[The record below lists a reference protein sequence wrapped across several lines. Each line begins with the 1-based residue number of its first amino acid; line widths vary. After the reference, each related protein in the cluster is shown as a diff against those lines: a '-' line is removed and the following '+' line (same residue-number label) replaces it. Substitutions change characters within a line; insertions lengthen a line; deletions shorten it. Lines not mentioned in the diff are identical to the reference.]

1 MNAIEVETKTLSE
14 TKLELIEWILTVNN
28 IDIIN
33 HIIKQREEIEK
44 AEKQRR
50 FLELFGAWESEQ
62 TGDDLVKEIYD
73 ARMDQP
79 RDIEL

>member
-1 MNAIEVETKTLSE
+1 MNITEVETKTLSE
-14 TKLELIEWILTVNN
+14 TKLELIEWILALNN
-28 IDIIN
+28 VEIIN
-33 HIIKQREEIEK
+33 HLIKQREEIEK

-62 TGDDLVKEIYD
+62 TGDELVKEIYD
-73 ARMDQP
+73 ARMDEP